1 MAVTAITCELLTVNV
16 RGEDNPDGAD
26 GSGTANGLDVATAA
40 DGLEITPPSGLAF
53 DERLVLRFVVTTA
66 ATFVVKGGDRYP
78 AQRADLG
85 DLSITMAT
93 NDVRMISI
101 ETSRFLQNDGKII
114 ITATNTTDRL
124 QAYMLPKAP

>member
-1 MAVTAITCELLTVNV
+1 VV
-16 RGEDNPDGAD
+16 
-26 GSGTANGLDVATAA
+26 TAA
-40 DGLEITPPSGLAF
+40 DGWEISPPSGQTF

-66 ATFVVKGGDRYP
+66 ATFVCKGGDRYP
-78 AQRADLG
+78 AQRTDLG

-114 ITATNTTDRL
+114 VTSTNAATDRL
-124 QAYMLPKAP
+124 QAYMLPKAA